1 MKITL
6 ASASPR
12 RRELIAKIKNLTAE
26 IYPSG
31 ADESRISAR
40 TPREL
45 AENLA
50 LVKAESVFRDCG
62 GIVLGAD
69 TVVALGGR
77 VLGKPKTEAE
87 AREFL
92 RLLSGKTHEVITA
105 ARSEKFRALISM
117 AILTR
122 SDTTA
127 RNWDLRS
134 RSLICSARSHRK
146 RALRS
151 RARVCSA
158 TSGEWTTR
166 AKRERSTCTWLRS
179 VIKST
184 RRAAA
189 IVS

>member
-31 ADESRISAR
+31 ADESRISAS
-40 TPREL
+40 TPQEL

-92 RLLSGKTHEVITA
+92 RLLSGKTHEVITGIA
-105 ARSEKFRALISM
+105 IINEEKTIVKSEITRVTFGLITDD
-117 AILTR
+117 AIDRYVATGSPMDKAGAYGLQDADVKAFTR
-122 SDTTA
+122 CVDGDED
-127 RNWDLRS
+127 N
-134 RSLICSARSHRK
+134 
-146 RALRS
+146 
-151 RARVCSA
+151 
-158 TSGEWTTR
+158 
-166 AKRERSTCTWLRS
+166 
-179 VIKST
+179 VIGLPVRLVEKT
-184 RRAAA
+184 LEENF
-189 IVS
+189 